1 MEATLNALGALLVQ
15 AIPTIVLVI
24 LLHFYL
30 KSVYFGP
37 LARTLQKRREA
48 TAGARELAEAS
59 MKRAGEKS
67 AQYEAALQEARS
79 HIYREQED
87 ARRKW
92 LDDQARQIEQ
102 ARQRAHEALRNASA
116 VIDVESANARRDLEG
131 QSMEL
136 AEQIS
141 RLVLEGRN

>member
-15 AIPTIVLVI
+15 AVPTIVLVI